1 MAEAEVNKQTRRTR
15 KQKQEVAP
23 EAASTAYGE
32 AKPKSTPKT
41 ETGAQVTKL
50 DNGLVIVSR

>member
-1 MAEAEVNKQTRRTR
+1 MAEAEVKKQTRRTR

-23 EAASTAYGE
+23 EAASTASGG
-32 AKPKSTPKT
+32 AKPKATPK
-41 ETGAQVTKL
+41 EAGAEITKL